1 MDNWYTSLPLLS
13 ELRKLNIGG
22 CGTCTTNSPNYPSS
36 LNVVKTIKMAY
47 QQRSGH
53 VQDGVATLLWMDNG
67 PVKMMTTIHP
77 LTGEGASVL
86 KSKKRPGLKSTNAT
100 GIEQSGLFKDGE
112 WEAEIPIPS
121 CIDAYNCHMGGV
133 DIADQLRASYPTHMT
148 S

>member
-47 QQRSGH
+47 QQRSGN
-53 VQDGVATLLWMDNG
+53 VEDGVATLLWMDNG

-86 KSKKRPGLKSTNAT
+86 KSKKRPGLKAPMPLELSNQDYSKMVNGRQKYQFHRVLMHIAAT
-100 GIEQSGLFKDGE
+100 WVVWILLINYEHLTLH
-112 WEAEIPIPS
+112 I
-121 CIDAYNCHMGGV
+121 
-133 DIADQLRASYPTHMT
+133 
-148 S
+148 